1 MSAYDDG
8 GLAYPLAV
16 PDDAA
21 GSWCGP
27 LEQRG
32 MTMRQAYKIAAMQGF
47 LSHEQIGATALAY
60 AAGRYADAMIE
71 EDKKASK

>member
-32 MTMRQAYKIAAMQGF
+32 MTIRQAYKIAAMQGF
-47 LSHEQIGATALAY
+47 LSHQEIGATALAY
-60 AAGRYADAMIE
+60 AAGKYADAMIA
-71 EDKKASK
+71 EDNEASK